1 MKISLLTATWHYNL
15 GDELILLQEY
25 NILREKFQGAE
36 FNIFTYEEKS
46 SLLPKEDNIKYIPY
60 FPKNIRKKPIE
71 NLKYLWENISAI
83 AKSNL
88 IIIWGWWLIYDKEI
102 QKWGSPIW
110 QWKLRILL
118 AKIFFKKII
127 WLAVGI
133 SYPENKAK
141 SLKFLFS
148 GKKTL
153 VSVRDKKSHETLEKI
168 GIKSNILDDSVFSYE
183 PKNKSKISLID
194 SGSRPEWQ
202 KLGLIWISLRRW
214 YLDHEQD
221 NIKQIILYLSR
232 KWYDIVFLSHSIH
245 QEDILAD
252 DYIFT
257 RSFALKYNL
266 KITKSIEETLEYYPK
281 LKFVVGMR
289 FHSLILSVV
298 HNIPFLA
305 LSYGNK
311 TEELLKDLNYSYQI
325 NPRTFEF
332 ENFIKIFEALE
343 SNENEAKF
351 DLKAKYDTIKEIL
364 ILDYNN
370 FLNGLERSQK

>member
-1 MKISLLTATWHYNL
+1 MQISLLTATWHYNL

-25 NILREKFQGAE
+25 NILKERFVGAS

-46 SLLPKEDNIKYIPY
+46 SLLPKEKHIKYIPY

-71 NLKYLWENISAI
+71 NLKFLWENIKAI
-83 AKSNL
+83 YKSNL
-88 IIIWGWWLIYDKEI
+88 VIIWGWWLIYDKEI

-118 AKIFFKKII
+118 AKILLKKII

-133 SYPENKAK
+133 SYPENKANN
-141 SLKFLFS
+141 LKFLFS
-148 GKKTL
+148 RKETII
-153 VSVRDKKSHETLEKI
+153 SVRDKKSHETLEKI
-168 GIKSNILDDSVFSYE
+168 GIKSSILDDSVFSYE
-183 PKNKSKISLID
+183 PKKHSNNKSN
-194 SGSRPEWQ
+194 
-202 KLGLIWISLRRW
+202 LIWISLRRW
-214 YLDHEQD
+214 YLDHEQE
-221 NIKQIILYLSR
+221 NIKQIVLFLSR

-245 QEDILAD
+245 QEDILAN

-257 RSFALKYNL
+257 RSFALKYNI
-266 KITKSIEETLEYYPK
+266 KITKTIEETLEYYPK

-311 TEELLKDLNYSYQI
+311 TEELLKELDYSYQI
-325 NPRTFEF
+325 NPKTFEF
-332 ENFIKIFEALE
+332 ENFIKIFESLE
-343 SNENEAKF
+343 NKENEAKF

-370 FLNGLERSQK
+370 FLNGLERS